1 MNKHKRVSAPLQKY
15 NIISSLAFLLCSSPF
30 PPFLFHNM
38 VLLSSPPFPIISSLF
53 FSLSSAPFLGWLVGC
68 FQNNG
73 ALLLRFDFFSV
84 ILVPLMGPPKCAP
97 WLQNPGGSIKRMQ
110 SNPPM
115 QSNLSCSTNHTPTN
129 TQKKEHAL
137 FERFSQCLRENLDLR
152 KHSLES

>member
-15 NIISSLAFLLCSSPF
+15 NIISSLPFLFCSSPF

-97 WLQNPGGSIKRMQ
+97 WLQNPGGSIKRMH

-129 TQKKEHAL
+129 TQKRSTHFLKDSRNA
-137 FERFSQCLRENLDLR
+137 
-152 KHSLES
+152 

>member
-15 NIISSLAFLLCSSPF
+15 NIISSLPFLLCSSPF
-30 PPFLFHNM
+30 PPFLFHNIF
-38 VLLSSPPFPIISSLF
+38 LLSSPPFPIISSLF

-97 WLQNPGGSIKRMQ
+97 WLQNQEVPS
-110 SNPPM
+110 SA
-115 QSNLSCSTNHTPTN
+115 CTPTHPCN
-129 TQKKEHAL
+129 PTCHVPPTTHPRTHEKKEHAL
-137 FERFSQCLRENLDLR
+137 FERFSQCPRENLDLR